1 MNEKFTILG
10 NEILLKFMLL
20 CTILI
25 IPANLILGENITT
38 SISIF
43 LCFLPIFLAIYI
55 LIKKTKSHSSIRK
68 ILILVLYSTILLTN
82 HFDPTTNKLYLLFA
96 GLCLLTVYQDYLLII
111 KTCIF
116 NSIFVICS
124 ALIYGSNMYGDVNLI
139 RQCFVIISYLIL
151 CSITLIVQCKITMQ
165 VSNESDNNNQKLQNA
180 KLKSD
185 AIADTILYSVQNL
198 AHIKNENLMNLTNI
212 RESSTLIESNLRTM
226 VNNSENQE
234 TTTDNI
240 LNKVN
245 EQEDNIKTISQT
257 ANEMSI
263 QSSDTRNKVDRGYE
277 AIKDLNSK
285 IKDIYGFNKTV
296 NTNIIDLQEEAK
308 NIAKILESM
317 KEISEQTNLLSLNAS
332 IEASKAGQYGKSFA
346 VVADEIK
353 KLATNSKESATQ
365 IDSIINNIQNKIDKV
380 YNAVGESNLRVSASI
395 ESSEAASLTFENISE
410 ATEQLLLK
418 SNNINSMISNYLN
431 YSKSISQEF
440 NELSSLSEEG
450 VASIESI
457 FDSIIQQNKQV
468 EHLNISFYNL
478 SKLIE
483 DLDNITKK

>member
-25 IPANLILGENITT
+25 IPANVILGENITK

-43 LCFLPIFLAIYI
+43 LCFLPIFSAIYI

-68 ILILVLYSTILLTN
+68 ILILVMYSTIILTN
-82 HFDPTTNKLYLLFA
+82 HVDPTTNKLYLLFA
-96 GLCLLTVYQDYLLII
+96 VLCLLTVYQDYLLII
-111 KTCIF
+111 NTCIF

-139 RQCFVIISYLIL
+139 RQCFIIISYLIL

-165 VSNESDNNNQKLQNA
+165 VSNESDNNNQKLHNA

-234 TTTDNI
+234 TTTANI

-245 EQEDNIKTISQT
+245 EQEGNIKTISQT

-332 IEASKAGQYGKSFA
+332 IEASKAGEYGKSFS

-353 KLATNSKESATQ
+353 KLATNSKESAIQ
-365 IDSIINNIQNKIDKV
+365 IDSIINNIQHKIDKV

-395 ESSEAASLTFENISE
+395 ESSESASLTFKNISE
-410 ATEQLLLK
+410 ATEQLLVK
-418 SNNINSMISNYLN
+418 SNSINSMISNYLN
-431 YSKSISQEF
+431 SSQIISQEF

-450 VASIESI
+450 ASSIESI

-468 EHLNISFYNL
+468 EHLNTSFCNL